1 MVIVF
6 SSPSLPWPQE
16 IADLF
21 YGLFVSLTDFFFIRI
36 FYILWNFG
44 ENTTNGGIMLWTTSA
59 SPSRV

>member
-6 SSPSLPWPQE
+6 SSPSLLWPQE

-21 YGLFVSLTDFFFIRI
+21 YGLFVSLTDFFFICI

-44 ENTTNGGIMLWTTSA
+44 ENTTNGGIML
-59 SPSRV
+59 